1 MSSYDSRISE
11 FNKRRYANRVIN
23 YFCVI
28 KMHMDKKFPDQNKL
42 KRFKR
47 LDELFRTPEGVTK
60 KEILTDVYIDDISK
74 RTLDENIKEF
84 TNVFGAEF
92 DESSSASRGREKLWR
107 YKRREFS
114 IFHQINKDVEIINNT
129 VEKLKSF
136 KGDPRYD
143 YLRFFLLGLKDGI
156 KDENLAMSFDYNQE
170 LVGIEHMES
179 LMNAII
185 HKYPV
190 KLSYSSFKNESI
202 TTNFHPYYLKQFNNR
217 WFAFGWSE
225 ENSAVFNYPLDRI
238 TNIVHLS
245 KKYIPSENNFEEYF
259 DDIIGVTNYEDTPI
273 ETIVLRIANKDI
285 GYIRTK
291 PLHWSQTELKE
302 RETPDSVYIQIKV
315 KINTE
320 LKMLLFSYNDAIEVI
335 SPQSL
340 RDEFADK
347 IAKMQ
352 SFYQV

>member
-1 MSSYDSRISE
+1 MS
-11 FNKRRYANRVIN
+11 
-23 YFCVI
+23 
-28 KMHMDKKFPDQNKL
+28 KKFPDQNKY
-42 KRFKR
+42 KRFRR
-47 LDELFRTPEGVTK
+47 LDQLFRTPEGVTK
-60 KEILTDVYIDDISK
+60 KDILVDRYIDDISK
-74 RTLDENIKEF
+74 RTLDKNINEF
-84 TNVFGAEF
+84 VNDYGAKF
-92 DESSSASRGREKLWR
+92 DMSDSTKRGREKIWR
-107 YKRREFS
+107 YEDRNFS
-114 IFHQINKDVEIINNT
+114 IYHQINKDVEVISNT
-129 VEKLKSF
+129 IEKLKSF

-143 YLRFFLLGLKDGI
+143 YLRFFLLGLMDWIDNEDLKI
-156 KDENLAMSFDYNQE
+156 SFDYNQD
-170 LVGIEHMES
+170 LAGREHMES

-185 HKYPV
+185 HKHPV
-190 KLSYSSFKNESI
+190 KLSYTSFKNESI

-245 KKYIPSENNFEEYF
+245 KKYIPSDINFEEYF
-259 DDIIGVTNYEDTPI
+259 DDIIGVTNREDTPI
-273 ETIVLRIANKDI
+273 ETIVLRIAIRDI

-302 RETPDSVYIQIKV
+302 KETADSVYIQIKV

-340 RDEFADK
+340 RDEFAEK
-347 IAKMQ
+347 IAKMK
-352 SFYQV
+352 SFYVL